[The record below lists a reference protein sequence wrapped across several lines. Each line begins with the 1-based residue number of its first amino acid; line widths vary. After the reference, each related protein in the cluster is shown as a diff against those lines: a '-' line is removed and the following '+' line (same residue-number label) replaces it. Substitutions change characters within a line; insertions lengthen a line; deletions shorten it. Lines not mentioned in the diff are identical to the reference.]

1 MKSRGF
7 TLLELLLT
15 LSLFAAIMGLL
26 MNVFF
31 QFKDQTT
38 RFDATL
44 DLRQEARILE
54 HLLRQDLQAA
64 VYLKAFANPAKEE
77 KDDRRSGIIGIDEQ
91 AGDHE
96 RDSIHMHVNRP
107 TRFFRGIPPEKD
119 PGIHEVSYYL
129 EADDK
134 NRLQF
139 IRREQFYIDLD
150 ITDGDESIVHALSE
164 NVVGFDI
171 KYYRKSSTEPVE
183 VWGAPEAQRQT
194 KEAFGVPA
202 GVLVTLK
209 LQASGSEIFETQFQI
224 NLQPSMGGG
233 ISWE

>member
-15 LSLFAAIMGLL
+15 LSLFAVIMGLL

-64 VYLKAFANPAKEE
+64 VYLKAFINQGKEV
-77 KDDRRSGIIGIDEQ
+77 KDDRRSGIVGIDEQ
-91 AGDHE
+91 AGDHD
-96 RDSIHMHVNRP
+96 RDWIHMHVNRP
-107 TRFFRGIPPEKD
+107 TRFFRGISPEKD

-129 EADDK
+129 EVDDN

-139 IRREQFYIDLD
+139 NRREQFYIDLD
-150 ITDGDESIVHALSE
+150 ITDGDEGIIHALSE

-171 KYYRKSSTEPVE
+171 KYYMKNNSDPVE
-183 VWGAPEAQRQT
+183 EWGAPVAQQRV
-194 KEAFGVPA
+194 KGAFGVPA
-202 GVLVTLK
+202 GVVVTLK
-209 LQASGSEIFETQFQI
+209 LQTQGGEIFETQFQI

-233 ISWE
+233 ISWD

>member
-1 MKSRGF
+1 M
-7 TLLELLLT
+7 LELLLT

-38 RFDATL
+38 RFDASL

-54 HLLRQDLQAA
+54 HLLRQDLQAV
-64 VYLKAFANPAKEE
+64 VYLKAFVKQFPGEE
-77 KDDRRSGIIGIDEQ
+77 DDRRSGIVGIDEQ
-91 AGDHE
+91 SGEQE
-96 RDSIHMHVNRP
+96 RDRIHMHVNRP

-129 EADDK
+129 EVDDN

-139 IRREQFYIDLD
+139 NRREQFYIDLD

-171 KYYRKSSTEPVE
+171 KYYGKNSSDPVE
-183 VWGAPEAQRQT
+183 EWGAPGALKQT
-194 KEAFGVPA
+194 KEASSVPA
-202 GVLVTLK
+202 GVGVTLK
-209 LQASGSEIFETQFQI
+209 LQTQGGEIFETQFQI

-233 ISWE
+233 ISWD